1 MQLNCEIQAGY
12 NSPTLRES
20 ISNTASAKDLKTSN
34 QVLTE
39 NTAKFFN
46 EKGITK
52 DMTAVFNPTY
62 SMNNPSK
69 EEKGNAFLNVLD
81 RCKEKAGGGNWLT
94 SHVKQVISVEAGK
107 DGKINVEMLVTH
119 KDVEK
124 NPDGTLKASDNVKTS
139 KVSFTYSDQTNS
151 LLNVQAK
158 DASTP
163 QLAQN

>member
-1 MQLNCEIQAGY
+1 MSGEIT
-12 NSPTLRES
+12 NTPSPTLRQS
-20 ISNTASAKDLKTSN
+20 ISNTASEKDLKIGAKVLSGNTS
-34 QVLTE
+34 L
-39 NTAKFFN
+39 FFK
-46 EKGITK
+46 EKGITPE
-52 DMTAVFNPTY
+52 MTAVVLNHNY
-62 SMNNPSK
+62 SMENPSIP
-69 EEKGNAFLNVLD
+69 EKGNAFLNVLD

-139 KVSFTYSDQTNS
+139 KVSFTYSNQTNS
-151 LLNVQAK
+151 LINVQAK
-158 DASTP
+158 DASSP